1 MLTAG
6 PNVQV
11 ALVERF
17 ANSVSMN
24 HRQTMTTGN
33 TRSGDN
39 DDDGSSASPAV
50 VVEEPDATV
59 VPPPLPQQHG
69 QQRQQHAVVLLSVL
83 LLDSTNH
90 SLKSQAKP
98 KKHPHT

>member
-39 DDDGSSASPAV
+39 DDDGSSASPAA
-50 VVEEPDATV
+50 VVEEPDGGRV
-59 VPPPLPQQHG
+59 GHSIYLG
-69 QQRQQHAVVLLSVL
+69 LIGRKSNLS
-83 LLDSTNH
+83 
-90 SLKSQAKP
+90 AC
-98 KKHPHT
+98 